1 MECLN
6 DFFKSNAEKSLVALE
21 EEVKICLKFQCDKIQ
36 RQEENIARLKKEEET
51 KSDLLKDFVKIKVK
65 LILRENHIVNL
76 LNNQASH
83 EEILDYMTRP
93 TIDELLKAANSN
105 GQDLKTNRF
114 DYHKISMTSL
124 IKYIDDDLW

>member
-1 MECLN
+1 MEN
-6 DFFKSNAEKSLVALE
+6 FSDFFKSIAEKSLVALE

-51 KSDLLKDFVKIKVK
+51 KSDLLKDFVKTKVK

-93 TIDELLKAANSN
+93 TID
-105 GQDLKTNRF
+105 
-114 DYHKISMTSL
+114 
-124 IKYIDDDLW
+124 